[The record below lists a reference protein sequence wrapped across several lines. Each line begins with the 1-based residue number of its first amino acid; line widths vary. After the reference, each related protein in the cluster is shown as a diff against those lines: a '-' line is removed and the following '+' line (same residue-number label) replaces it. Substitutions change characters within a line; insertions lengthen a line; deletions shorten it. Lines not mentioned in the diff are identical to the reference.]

1 MIIHLMSDKNAFSE
15 DFPMT
20 AFEIE
25 DALDRLG
32 NLGENTNI
40 RSIISK
46 SENNNL
52 LSEMCEGE
60 FWGDIYKLNLLAERL
75 VNFENAELAAFKSLL
90 KTYPESHF
98 DDMLLMTYGL
108 DSMPVFACG
117 NFYDLGELAI
127 ENDLLPELENC
138 TEEISELLD
147 REKIGRLVQERDGG
161 IFSDGYYCVTSAYE
175 KPDINFKFVRP
186 ESCFFRLLIAS
197 NGADNLPMEWLSLP
211 CENEKIAKIENFKCL
226 EFQSSLPQIN
236 GENLGN
242 IGELNSLATRL
253 AELSKDDFIK
263 LKAVMEK
270 ENICK
275 ISETA
280 DCIDR
285 LSEYEFDRNILDNSD
300 FAKVYLQKNPEES
313 AEMDLIDLY
322 EFGSEILEQTGGL
335 VTSYGA
341 ISARGQG
348 LYPAQSEQ
356 EQTEDFCDE
365 DESEDME
372 IGGMSL

>member
-1 MIIHLMSDKNAFSE
+1 MIIHLIGERNAMSE
-15 DFPMT
+15 EFPMT

-25 DALDRLG
+25 DVLDRLG

-40 RSIISK
+40 RFIISK
-46 SENNNL
+46 SENSNL
-52 LSEMCEGE
+52 PSEMCEEE
-60 FWGDIYKLNLLAERL
+60 FSGNIYKLNLLADRL
-75 VNFENAELAAFKSLL
+75 ESLENTELAAFKSLL
-90 KTYPESHF
+90 KIYPESRF

-108 DSMPVFACG
+108 DSIPVFSCS
-117 NFYDLGELAI
+117 NLYDLGELAI
-127 ENDLLPELENC
+127 ENDLLPELESC
-138 TEEISELLD
+138 PEEIMELLD

-161 IFSDGYYCVTSAYE
+161 IFSDGYYCVISAYE

-236 GENLGN
+236 GKNLGN
-242 IGELNSLATRL
+242 IGELNSLANRL
-253 AELSKDDFIK
+253 AELSKVDFIK
-263 LKAVMEK
+263 LKSVMEK
-270 ENICK
+270 ENIRE
-275 ISETA
+275 ISEAA
-280 DCIDR
+280 DCIER
-285 LSEYEFDRNILDNSD
+285 LSEYEFDQNIFDNSD
-300 FAKVYLQKNPEES
+300 FAKAYFDKISQDDSDL
-313 AEMDLIDLY
+313 DLINLY
-322 EFGSEILEQTGGL
+322 EFGSEIIEQTGGL

-341 ISARGQG
+341 VSARGQE

-356 EQTEDFCDE
+356 EQTEDLCDE

-372 IGGMSL
+372 MGGMSL